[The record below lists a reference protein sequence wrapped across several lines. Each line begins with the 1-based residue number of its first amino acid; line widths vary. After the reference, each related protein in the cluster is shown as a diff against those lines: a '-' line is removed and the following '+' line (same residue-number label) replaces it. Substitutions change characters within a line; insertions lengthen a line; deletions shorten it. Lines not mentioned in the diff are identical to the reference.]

1 MCLTASY
8 LATGGLSFNYFKMHV
23 WSTKGLHLLSFFS
36 QIHVVL
42 KINAILASQK
52 YSFICISGLSK
63 RYSCFLNGM

>member
-8 LATGGLSFNYFKMHV
+8 LATGGLSFNYFKCMYG
-23 WSTKGLHLLSFFS
+23 SQQGLHLLSFFS

-42 KINAILASQK
+42 KINAMLASQK

-63 RYSCFLNGM
+63 DIHVF